1 MPELNAKTR
10 KTIGKKV
17 KSLRKKG
24 IIPAVFYGAKTK
36 SESIKVNYGEFE
48 KIYNQIGESTILKLN
63 IKDSKTKKEKTK
75 NVLIH
80 EVAKDPVTDKFSHID
95 FYAVRMDKPI
105 TADVSLVFEGESPAV
120 KNLEGTLV
128 KNINELKVEALPA
141 DLPSEI
147 KVDISSLETFDD
159 LIKIKDLDVSKDVK
173 ILADKQEAVA
183 SVSPPRTEEELAA
196 LEEEV
201 EEKPEEVEKVG
212 EEEEEAAE
220 MEETGEEKEPKKE
233 EKPSEASG
241 EKDQS
246 SADQSKAEKK

>member
-1 MPELNAKTR
+1 MLELNAKIR
-10 KTIGKKV
+10 KTLGKKV

-24 IIPAVFYGAKTK
+24 LIPAVFYGAKTK
-36 SESIKVNYGEFE
+36 PKPLKVNYGDFE
-48 KIYNQIGESTILKLN
+48 KVYHQTGESTILKLN
-63 IKDSKTKKEKTK
+63 IKDPKTKKEETK

-80 EVAKDPVTDKFSHID
+80 DVVKDPVTEKFSHID
-95 FYAVRMDKPI
+95 FYVVRMDKPI
-105 TADVSLVFEGESPAV
+105 TADVPLVFEGESPAV

-128 KNINELKVEALPA
+128 KNINELKVEALPG

-147 KVDISSLETFDD
+147 RVDISSLETFDD
-159 LIKIKDLDVSKDVK
+159 LIKIKDLKISSNVK
-173 ILADKQEAVA
+173 ILADKEEAIA

-212 EEEEEAAE
+212 EEEEEGAE
-220 MEETGEEKEPKKE
+220 AEEAGEEKETKKE
-233 EKPSEASG
+233 EEPSEASG

-246 SADQSKAEKK
+246 PADQSKAEKK